1 MTVNLKKIFYAYGLY
16 LKFGLYRI
24 PVYSKF
30 SLGRQDT
37 LSRFQPNLSLLLHV
51 IFNTGCLAGD
61 QQIPNAI
68 VLGSTQQGLYRIPV
82 YSKFSLGRL
91 HCIRS
96 IDKSWML
103 HASYQQ

>member
-16 LKFGLYRI
+16 LKF
-24 PVYSKF
+24 
-30 SLGRQDT
+30 
-37 LSRFQPNLSLLLHV
+37 
-51 IFNTGCLAGD
+51 
-61 QQIPNAI
+61 
-68 VLGSTQQGLYRIPV
+68 GLYRIPV